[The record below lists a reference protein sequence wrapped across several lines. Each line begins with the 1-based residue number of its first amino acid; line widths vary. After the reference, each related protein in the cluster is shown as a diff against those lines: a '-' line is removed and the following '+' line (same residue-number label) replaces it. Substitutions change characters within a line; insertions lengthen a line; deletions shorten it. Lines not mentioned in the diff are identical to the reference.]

1 MTRHNRETQSAK
13 YALRH
18 WQFYEENFQHLA
30 GRVKKNAVCLFKAL
44 KQLRPEEA
52 RLLAERYYKSKQK
65 ANFSY
70 RIGEYTTVTPRSYEE
85 IATTLNMTEKQVGK
99 NLRIVERKLGNII
112 IELELENEPKE
123 RKKTIDQLTTI
134 ISQSNFSP
142 EEKEFLLRD
151 LDQLKQ

>member
-1 MTRHNRETQSAK
+1 MERLEEFVISRYMTIEQ
-13 YALRH
+13 
-18 WQFYEENFQHLA
+18 
-30 GRVKKNAVCLFKAL
+30 
-44 KQLRPEEA
+44 
-52 RLLAERYYKSKQK
+52 
-65 ANFSY
+65 
-70 RIGEYTTVTPRSYEE
+70 RIEQ
-85 IATTLNMTEKQVGK
+85 LNMTEKQVGK